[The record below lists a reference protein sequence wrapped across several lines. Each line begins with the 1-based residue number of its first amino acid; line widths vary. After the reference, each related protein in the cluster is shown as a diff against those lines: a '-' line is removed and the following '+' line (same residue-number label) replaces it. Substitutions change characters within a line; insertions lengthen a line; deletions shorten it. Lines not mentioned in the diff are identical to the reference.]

1 MRPTLWLQETRLM
14 RFEEAY
20 DGWTESRLTQEQAA
34 QLLGVCSRTFRR
46 YIDRYQEEG
55 LDGLIDKRLSQ
66 ISHRRAPLDEVV
78 RLVDNYR
85 RRHRGWNVK
94 HYYAWYR
101 RDGGQRSYTWVKN
114 TLQKAGAVKKAR
126 GKGTH
131 RKRRPAAPWP
141 GMMLHQDAS
150 QHEWVEG
157 QHWDLVVTMDDATN
171 EHYSMFFC
179 DEEGTLS
186 SFRGVRDVIERRGL
200 FCSLYTDRGSH
211 YWITPKAGGKV
222 DKTNLTQF
230 GRAMKRLGVEM
241 IPAYSPEARGRCE
254 RAFRTHQERL
264 PKELAAAG
272 IRDMQAANAYL
283 STIYLPAFNQEFK
296 RAPKDT
302 NSAFVPC
309 RHLDELDDV
318 LCEHFERVVRRD
330 NCVQFEGLQLQIP
343 PDRYRCHYIK
353 AKVVVR
359 RYADASL
366 SLYHGPRRLARYDRQ
381 GHELTEETPVAA

>member
-1 MRPTLWLQETRLM
+1 M

-114 TLQKAGAVKKAR
+114 TLQKAGAVKKAPS
-126 GKGTH
+126 KGTH
-131 RKRRPAAPWP
+131 RKRRPAWP

-157 QHWDLVVTMDDATN
+157 QRWDLVVTMDDATN
-171 EHYSMFFC
+171 EHYSTFFC
-179 DEEGTLS
+179 GEEDTLS
-186 SFRGVRDVIERRGL
+186 SGTTAKRTTQRSSRTCTRFTSPPNSPSAAV
-200 FCSLYTDRGSH
+200 STTSH
-211 YWITPKAGGKV
+211 TSRFW
-222 DKTNLTQF
+222 
-230 GRAMKRLGVEM
+230 
-241 IPAYSPEARGRCE
+241 S
-254 RAFRTHQERL
+254 
-264 PKELAAAG
+264 
-272 IRDMQAANAYL
+272 
-283 STIYLPAFNQEFK
+283 
-296 RAPKDT
+296 
-302 NSAFVPC
+302 VP
-309 RHLDELDDV
+309 
-318 LCEHFERVVRRD
+318 
-330 NCVQFEGLQLQIP
+330 
-343 PDRYRCHYIK
+343 
-353 AKVVVR
+353 
-359 RYADASL
+359 S
-366 SLYHGPRRLARYDRQ
+366 
-381 GHELTEETPVAA
+381 